1 MREMKAYGRYF
12 YPLQPLIKNKVYFLF
27 CSATHMYVW
36 TGSKQ
41 TQILIVR
48 TKMSCDLATVQ
59 NYFDLTDID
68 FRNLFALLYPF
79 YDHFAGGNDN
89 TFADKHRC

>member
-41 TQILIVR
+41 TQILIFWKSIGSEQKCRVILQR
-48 TKMSCDLATVQ
+48 FKIIL
-59 NYFDLTDID
+59 I
-68 FRNLFALLYPF
+68 
-79 YDHFAGGNDN
+79 
-89 TFADKHRC
+89 

>member
-12 YPLQPLIKNKVYFLF
+12 YPLQPLTKNKVYFF
-27 CSATHMYVW
+27 SAVPHTCTY
-36 TGSKQ
+36 GPGQSKRKFWFSEKA
-41 TQILIVR
+41 L
-48 TKMSCDLATVQ
+48 DQ
-59 NYFDLTDID
+59 N

-89 TFADKHRC
+89 TFADKHTC